1 MLKVGDKVR
10 VIDNISAH
18 EFNIGE
24 IVKCVKLE
32 QDGIHEFKCNKGSLW
47 YMVGEDYEILPD
59 FKIGDKVRLK
69 VDEETSDYHGVTK
82 QMIEDYDV
90 LTIRSID
97 NSPYGGDGNY
107 LIKVQENSYYYH
119 SDWLELVEDDQE
131 EMMEDVQEEIGYT
144 TITGVH
150 FGNHVECTWQCDRDL
165 FKDIKLLDLVLVDT
179 VEGEQVVQVVKK
191 SETLDIKGI
200 NKKVIKK
207 LEVY

>member
-32 QDGIHEFKCNKGSLW
+32 QDGIHKFKCNKGSLW
-47 YMVGEDYEILPD
+47 YMIDEDYEILPD

-69 VDEETSDYHGVTK
+69 VNEETSDYHGITK
-82 QMIEDYDV
+82 HMIEDYDV

-107 LIKVQENSYYYH
+107 LIKVQENSYLYH

-131 EMMEDVQEEIGYT
+131 EIGYT

-150 FGNHVECTWQCDRDL
+150 FGSHVECTWQCDRNL

-179 VEGEQVVQVVKK
+179 VEGGQVVQVVKK

-200 NKKVIKK
+200 NEKVIKK

>member
-32 QDGIHEFKCNKGSLW
+32 QDGIHKFKCNKGSLW
-47 YMVGEDYEILPD
+47 YMIDEDYEILPD
-59 FKIGDKVRLK
+59 FKIGDKVKLK

-82 QMIEDYDV
+82 HMIEGYDV

-107 LIKVQENSYYYH
+107 LIKVQENSYLYH
-119 SDWLELVEDDQE
+119 SDWLELVEDNQE
-131 EMMEDVQEEIGYT
+131 KIGYT

-150 FGNHVECTWQCDRDL
+150 FGSHVECTWQCDRDL